1 MFVDGF
7 NSTDDDVTGIEL
19 VDVVDGDVAVLSDL
33 MDVVEPPVTASACG
47 SRTTACVQQPFDL
60 AHCITSNA
68 LKNEL

>member
-19 VDVVDGDVAVLSDL
+19 VLSDL
-33 MDVVEPPVTASACG
+33 MDVVEPPCYRFRRRVSNH
-47 SRTTACVQQPFDL
+47 RMVQQPFDL

>member
-19 VDVVDGDVAVLSDL
+19 VDVVDGDVAVLSVL
-33 MDVVEPPVTASACG
+33 LNLPVTDFAGG